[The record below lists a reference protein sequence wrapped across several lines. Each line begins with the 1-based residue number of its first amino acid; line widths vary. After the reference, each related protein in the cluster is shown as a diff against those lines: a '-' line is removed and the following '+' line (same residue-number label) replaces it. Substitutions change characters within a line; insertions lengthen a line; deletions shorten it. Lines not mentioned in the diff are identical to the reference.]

1 MPGAIYLLLILLFLT
16 MAVLTVTFY
25 LQVRNGTPSRY
36 DEDPPEPERDSRSRS
51 DPSRVYFVKQPSARK
66 TAQPKLQ
73 QVSPKNLFVLEQV
86 DSRQDKM
93 QE

>member
-1 MPGAIYLLLILLFLT
+1 MPGAIYLLLILLFIT
-16 MAVLTVTFY
+16 MAVLTVKFY
-25 LQVRNGTPSRY
+25 LQVRNGTPSSY
-36 DEDPPEPERDSRSRS
+36 DEDPPEREPRGRS